1 MKGNLGDGSVKER
14 IRSLILCVCIMRR
27 VSVCWNVL
35 YRVDLFHPCMCR
47 WGNVHCTCFV
57 TEDCAGDLC
66 ISALLGVSFTNFSLT
81 CMSHLLEGC

>member
-47 WGNVHCTCFV
+47 WGNVHCTCF
-57 TEDCAGDLC
+57 GDLLSDPC
-66 ISALLGVSFTNFSLT
+66 ISALVGGIFSNFFLT
-81 CMSHLLEGC
+81 CVSHLVEGR